1 MKKRKALAEIA
12 IDPNR
17 GWVLPSAWGQKKFHY
32 QAHAHFEKDVTW
44 GKGIG
49 TWTLLV
55 DLEKIPDANA
65 SSVNATVYFMAPEA
79 PHHLLEEGAKF
90 ELLHGEN
97 HYTQGII
104 KRVLDAVE

>member
-1 MKKRKALAEIA
+1 MKKRKAIAEIM

-17 GWVLPSAWGQKKFHY
+17 GWVLPAAWGSKKFHY
-32 QAHAHFEKDVTW
+32 QAYAHFEKDETW

-55 DLEKIPDANA
+55 DLEKVPDANA
-65 SSVNATVYFMAPEA
+65 NSVEATVYFMVPEA
-79 PHHLLEEGAKF
+79 PQHLLEVGAKF

-97 HYTQGII
+97 YYTHGVI
-104 KRVLDAVE
+104 KRVFEGE